1 MRRRWLCIVVA
12 MLCCLLLFATSASAL
27 CLPLMT
33 YPQPDINSPTNFME
47 AMIDSLLY
55 LRIATT
61 SVKGDASNV
70 EVLIGLAARKEAYK
84 CGSDLLSRFTSSTN
98 PFVAQLSKTGSEIYT
113 TLVQLTERSEL
124 LIKNFANNP
133 KKPGAFLSALAK
145 NRHDRDETELLLVS
159 HSAQSSYAVVQFGPG
174 GEGTGTLNITAS
186 QRASLMKSVVE
197 KLGPGVRQPPVD
209 KDGTVDVCD
218 GAGHMIYSF
227 VAKKEWRS
235 KPG

>member
-1 MRRRWLCIVVA
+1 MTKRWPCIVVA
-12 MLCCLLLFATSASAL
+12 ILCCLLLFPAPASAL
-27 CLPLMT
+27 CVPLMA
-33 YPQPDINSPTNFME
+33 YPQPDINSPAKFME
-47 AMIDSLLY
+47 AMIDSLVY
-55 LRIATT
+55 LKIATT
-61 SVKGDASNV
+61 SAKDGASTV

-98 PFVAQLSKTGSEIYT
+98 PFVARISKTGSEIYT

-124 LIKNFANNP
+124 SIKNFVNNP
-133 KKPGAFLSALAK
+133 EKQGDFLSALAK
-145 NRHDRDETELLLVS
+145 NRHDRDEIELLLVS
-159 HSAQSSYAVVQFGPG
+159 QSAQSTYALVQFGPG
-174 GEGTGTLNITAS
+174 GEGTGSLNITAS

-227 VAKKEWRS
+227 LAKKEWRS

>member
-47 AMIDSLLY
+47 AMIDSLVY

-70 EVLIGLAARKEAYK
+70 EVLIGLAARNKPGDTTFYATGCAK
-84 CGSDLLSRFTSSTN
+84 TQDRRQSDLLSRFTSSTN

-133 KKPGAFLSALAK
+133 KTQATS
-145 NRHDRDETELLLVS
+145 LV
-159 HSAQSSYAVVQFGPG
+159 
-174 GEGTGTLNITAS
+174 L
-186 QRASLMKSVVE
+186 
-197 KLGPGVRQPPVD
+197 
-209 KDGTVDVCD
+209 
-218 GAGHMIYSF
+218 
-227 VAKKEWRS
+227 
-235 KPG
+235 